1 MIKLKQKRISCERF
15 LLTHHRHG
23 PRSPYLVM
31 AMRYVKIQD
40 GEQHMYMLNKMLTEF
55 KAKSTHFP
63 VSKYLPALFL
73 LALLPC
79 VSCVHKT
86 NASDSVTMEGI
97 YIKNLGH
104 PFSGAAIM
112 AGGEY
117 YRISEDSAA
126 QIHSLQDKTKLKIT
140 GTVSSA
146 KRTIPEAGK
155 FREITEKIIKIDSF
169 EVIE

>member
-1 MIKLKQKRISCERF
+1 MYNLRKGFHFLRLAKRSSI
-15 LLTHHRHG
+15 
-23 PRSPYLVM
+23 
-31 AMRYVKIQD
+31 
-40 GEQHMYMLNKMLTEF
+40 
-55 KAKSTHFP
+55 
-63 VSKYLPALFL
+63 VSKCLPALVL

-79 VSCVHKT
+79 ASCVHMT
-86 NASDSVTMEGI
+86 NASESVTMEGI

-126 QIHSLQDKTKLKIT
+126 QIHSLQDRAKVKIS
-140 GTVSSA
+140 GTVSSV

-169 EVIE
+169 EVME